1 VKEYQPTVS
10 IIIPAYNSAATLLL
24 CLNAV
29 LRQTYPAEKTDIHIV
44 NDGSSDNTAVLL
56 QKASLPPR
64 VKIHTHAT
72 NKGLVAA
79 RNTGIRHSAGEIV
92 IFLDADMETQ
102 PDFVEN
108 HVKLH
113 ENHDVI
119 GLLSALLP
127 APEHTVDKYQ
137 EYLYRS
143 KRGAKKFPPKA
154 PLPFKAFL
162 FNCTSVKKN
171 ALKEVGLFDD
181 RITRYGGEDTEFAYR
196 LWQKYPQG
204 LYYAPHI
211 KVVHHHYRSFSDAL
225 SNVRIFGREVVPY
238 LVRKHPEFDKLYGY
252 SFICPVSGFRGFWKK
267 IIGAVLKS
275 GIVFTILKLFYHLV
289 PYPVSNVFV
298 RLLLASS
305 LWQGIS
311 QSVKTDFSDR
321 R

>member
-1 VKEYQPTVS
+1 MDIS
-10 IIIPAYNSAATLLL
+10 LIISTYNSGQTLEI
-24 CLNAV
+24 CLNSVRRLHYSDITLEV
-29 LRQTYPAEKTDIHIV
+29 LII
-44 NDGSSDNTAVLL
+44 NDGSNDNTASVLDAL
-56 QKASLPPR
+56 ELPDNFH
-64 VKIHTHAT
+64 VHTHQS
-72 NKGLVAA
+72 NKGLAAA
-79 RNTGIRHSAGEIV
+79 RNTGIKNATGNIL
-92 IFLDADMETQ
+92 IFLDADMEL
-102 PDFVEN
+102 PPSFVEEHWKIHRN
-108 HVKLH
+108 SRV
-113 ENHDVI
+113 V
-119 GLLSALLP
+119 GVLSAII
-127 APEHTVDKYQ
+127 APKNQPQTKYQ
-137 EYLYRS
+137 RYLYESR
-143 KRGAKKFPPKA
+143 RGTLNYDPAE

-162 FNCTSVKKN
+162 FNCTSVKKS
-171 ALKEVGLFDD
+171 ALAEAGLFDD

-196 LWQKYPQG
+196 LWQKHPQG

-252 SFICPVSGFRGFWKK
+252 SFICPVSGFRGFLKK

-311 QSVKTDFSDR
+311 QSAKTDFSDR